1 MGEVD
6 FARVFNALPSPF
18 MILDRD
24 LRYVTANPA
33 YLAATGRTLEQ
44 LRGRYVMD
52 MFPNPGESGR
62 RLRESFER
70 VLATGERDT
79 LAYLPYPIARPE
91 GGFSDNYWSVV
102 HVPIADDDG
111 KVAFV
116 LQNTVDVTEFVR
128 LREAASLPF
137 ASLAAETSLIERTRE
152 AEAASANFRRLF
164 QQAPAFF
171 AVLSGPTHI
180 FTFASDSYQRLVGE
194 RELIGLSV
202 REALPEIVEQGFIE
216 LLDGVFRDGRPH
228 AEESARVMLARLPG
242 QPPEET
248 YLTFAYHPIRHS
260 DGTIG
265 GVFVQGMDLTES
277 VRAGRRQRLLIHE
290 LNHRVKNT
298 LATVQSIASQT
309 LRAGSDPGVARDA
322 FEARLVALAKAHN
335 MLSERQWHDTEIGRL
350 IRQELSVHDSAQV
363 RYGGPV
369 LVVNAKTTIALA
381 LVLHELATNA
391 IRHGALSVPAGTL
404 AVNWSEDGDDNLVI
418 DWSERNGPPP
428 PATPGRRFGSRLLH
442 TVVKGELAGQLDTNF
457 AEEGFS
463 ARIVLPPAT
472 YAPREAEIA

>member
-1 MGEVD
+1 
-6 FARVFNALPSPF
+6 
-18 MILDRD
+18 
-24 LRYVTANPA
+24 TANPA

-171 AVLSGPTHI
+171 AVL
-180 FTFASDSYQRLVGE
+180 
-194 RELIGLSV
+194 
-202 REALPEIVEQGFIE
+202 
-216 LLDGVFRDGRPH
+216 
-228 AEESARVMLARLPG
+228 
-242 QPPEET
+242 
-248 YLTFAYHPIRHS
+248 
-260 DGTIG
+260 
-265 GVFVQGMDLTES
+265 
-277 VRAGRRQRLLIHE
+277 
-290 LNHRVKNT
+290 
-298 LATVQSIASQT
+298 
-309 LRAGSDPGVARDA
+309 
-322 FEARLVALAKAHN
+322 
-335 MLSERQWHDTEIGRL
+335 
-350 IRQELSVHDSAQV
+350 
-363 RYGGPV
+363 
-369 LVVNAKTTIALA
+369 
-381 LVLHELATNA
+381 
-391 IRHGALSVPAGTL
+391 
-404 AVNWSEDGDDNLVI
+404 
-418 DWSERNGPPP
+418 
-428 PATPGRRFGSRLLH
+428 
-442 TVVKGELAGQLDTNF
+442 
-457 AEEGFS
+457 
-463 ARIVLPPAT
+463 
-472 YAPREAEIA
+472 